1 MTSPRQS
8 QASHFV
14 GVMTGTSLDAIDVAL
29 VRIAE
34 EVTLGHVQPNIK
46 LTGLH
51 SKPLDG
57 PLAEALLELQTS
69 GPDELHR
76 SALVANA
83 LADAIGRSILEATSL
98 HGLRSAD
105 IVAAGVHG
113 QTIRHQPQL
122 GYTIQLNAP
131 ARIAEITGM
140 TVVSDFRSRDIAAG
154 GQGAPLVPAFH
165 RAIFGQDP
173 SIRAVVNIGGIA
185 NVTLLNDALTGFD
198 TGPGNMLLNHWAQ
211 HHLGKAFDDQGAWAA
226 SGHVNQSFLD
236 AMLADPFFSA
246 PAPKSTGRDL
256 FGGHWLEKF
265 LQMPHWASLASQDV
279 QATLTA
285 LTAQTIASALKDSLG
300 ANPQRSTGPQKILVC
315 GGGVQNTEL
324 MRQIGSALS
333 TNDGREFLL
342 DSTQSIGWPPQA
354 IEAAAFAWL
363 AAQTM
368 AGLPGNCPDVTGALG
383 PRILGAITPA

>member
-1 MTSPRQS
+1 
-8 QASHFV
+8 
-14 GVMTGTSLDAIDVAL
+14 MTGTSLDAIDVAL
-29 VRIAE
+29 IRMTD
-34 EVTLGHVQPNIK
+34 EVTLGHVQPSIS
-46 LTGLH
+46 LTGLY

-105 IVAAGVHG
+105 VVAAGVHG

-185 NVTLLNDALTGFD
+185 NVTLFNDPLTGFD
-198 TGPGNMLLNHWAQ
+198 TGPGNMLLNHWTQ
-211 HHLGKAFDDQGAWAA
+211 HHLGKAFDDRGAWAA
-226 SGHVNQSFLD
+226 SGVVNQSLLD
-236 AMLADPFFSA
+236 AMLADPFFGA
-246 PAPKSTGRDL
+246 PAPKSTGRDY
-256 FGGHWLEKF
+256 FGRHWLEKF
-265 LQMPHWASLASQDV
+265 LQMPQWASLANQDV

-285 LTAQTIASALKDSLG
+285 LTAQTIASALKESLG
-300 ANPQRSTGPQKILVC
+300 ANSPRSKGSEKILVC
-315 GGGVQNTEL
+315 GGGVHNTEL
-324 MRQIGSALS
+324 MRRISSALN
-333 TNDGREFLL
+333 TNDGQEFLL
-342 DSTQSIGWPPQA
+342 DSTQSMGWPPQA

-383 PRILGAITPA
+383 PRILGAITLA

>member
-1 MTSPRQS
+1 MTSQRQS
-8 QASHFV
+8 QAKHYV

-29 VRIAE
+29 IRLSN
-34 EVTLGHVQPNIK
+34 EVTLGHVQPSIT
-46 LTGLH
+46 LTGLT
-51 SKPLDG
+51 SRPLDG

-83 LADAIGRSILEATSL
+83 LADAIGRSILEAISL

-131 ARIAEITGM
+131 ARIAETTGIT
-140 TVVSDFRSRDIAAG
+140 VISDFRSRDIAAG

-185 NVTLLNDALTGFD
+185 NITLFNDALTGFD

-211 HHLGKAFDDQGAWAA
+211 QHLGQPFDRQGSWAA
-226 SGHVNQSFLD
+226 SGHVDQGLLN

-246 PAPKSTGRDL
+246 PAPKSTGRDH
-256 FGGHWLEKF
+256 FGGQWLEKF
-265 LQMPHWASLASQDV
+265 LQLPHWASLPRQDV
-279 QATLTA
+279 QATLTS
-285 LTAQTIASALKDSLG
+285 LTAQTIASAIKESLATNTSG
-300 ANPQRSTGPQKILVC
+300 SEGPEKILVC
-315 GGGVQNTEL
+315 GGGVHNTEL
-324 MRQIGSALS
+324 MRRIGSALN
-333 TNDGREFLL
+333 TDDGRKFLL
-342 DSTQSIGWPPQA
+342 DSTQSTGWPPQA

-368 AGLPGNCPDVTGALG
+368 AGLPGNCPEVTGALG
-383 PRILGAITPA
+383 PRVLGAITPA